1 MLAHPAP
8 GVAAL
13 DSDVYPSA
21 NLRMS
26 HILSSHAA
34 LIIVDVQPDFMPGGT
49 LACHE
54 GDAIVPGIDQLLRS
68 RMFRHV
74 VATQDWHPHGHISF
88 ASSHPGR
95 TPFERIDL
103 YGQPQTLWPD
113 HCVQG
118 TPGAV
123 LHPAVD
129 WSALDA
135 VIRKGSDP
143 GVDSYS
149 GFRENHGPDGAR
161 PSTGLAGWLRERGV
175 DEVFVCGLA
184 RDVCVLWT
192 AQDAV
197 ELGFRAHLLWD
208 HSRPVAP
215 DTDAATRATL
225 LAQGITITEA
235 SELRRD

>member
-1 MLAHPAP
+1 
-8 GVAAL
+8 
-13 DSDVYPSA
+13 
-21 NLRMS
+21 
-26 HILSSHAA
+26 
-34 LIIVDVQPDFMPGGT
+34 
-49 LACHE
+49 
-54 GDAIVPGIDQLLRS
+54 
-68 RMFRHV
+68 MFRHA
-74 VATQDWHPHGHISF
+74 VATQDWHPRGHASF

-95 TPFERIDL
+95 APFEQIEL
-103 YGQPQTLWPD
+103 HGQSQTLWPD

-118 TPGAV
+118 TPGAE
-123 LHPAVD
+123 LHPGID

-149 GFRENHGPDGAR
+149 GFRENHGPAGMR

-197 ELGFRAHLLWD
+197 ELGFRTHLLWD
-208 HSRPVAP
+208 LSRPVTP

-235 SELRRD
+235 SELRRE